1 MRGIIITNITTWTSL
16 PYITTHINYLTV
28 AIHQRTIWCVVGYMQ
43 ALSNFNYTGGIKI
56 LIPVQYSGRNQCI
69 FSLVKYYIQAYLM
82 TMAKNWFHHYHIK
95 LWLRT
100 YSAKACNI
108 VNNLAFCPF
117 SEFIKKM
124 YLPGILNQ
132 LAIWQFHWNLTDEIL
147 ILMHGW
153 RRNTLKYKWFKKM
166 LCTGFFSFFT

>member
-16 PYITTHINYLTV
+16 PYITTHTNYLTV

-56 LIPVQYSGRNQCI
+56 LIPVQCSGRNQCI

-100 YSAKACNI
+100 YSANACNI

-117 SEFIKKM
+117 SEYIKKCI
-124 YLPGILNQ
+124 YQ
-132 LAIWQFHWNLTDEIL
+132 VF
-147 ILMHGW
+147 
-153 RRNTLKYKWFKKM
+153 
-166 LCTGFFSFFT
+166 

>member
-16 PYITTHINYLTV
+16 PYITIHTNYLTV

-56 LIPVQYSGRNQCI
+56 LIPVLYSGRNQCI
-69 FSLVKYYIQAYLM
+69 FSLLKYYIQAYLM

-100 YSAKACNI
+100 YSANACNI
-108 VNNLAFCPF
+108 VNNLAFCPS
-117 SEFIKKM
+117 SEFIKKCI
-124 YLPGILNQ
+124 YQ
-132 LAIWQFHWNLTDEIL
+132 VF
-147 ILMHGW
+147 
-153 RRNTLKYKWFKKM
+153 
-166 LCTGFFSFFT
+166 